1 VLYVFS
7 QTEDPDAL
15 CLLPDDEGG
24 AFMATEHLMKLG
36 RRRLAH
42 VTGPE
47 HFEAVRLRRQGYR
60 AALRACGLSA
70 PDDYCLT
77 GAWSEDW
84 GRRALASLFDSGA
97 AAPDGIVCGNDQI
110 ARGIADGL
118 RERGIGVPESVSIV
132 GFDNWQILAEATR
145 PALTTIDMNLKEL
158 GREAGRRL
166 MEMIAGA
173 RLKGVR
179 RLPCSLIVRQ
189 SCGANAPN

>member
-1 VLYVFS
+1 
-7 QTEDPDAL
+7 
-15 CLLPDDEGG
+15 
-24 AFMATEHLMKLG
+24 
-36 RRRLAH
+36 
-42 VTGPE
+42 
-47 HFEAVRLRRQGYR
+47 
-60 AALRACGLSA
+60 
-70 PDDYCLT
+70 
-77 GAWSEDW
+77 
-84 GRRALASLFDSGA
+84 
-97 AAPDGIVCGNDQI
+97 
-110 ARGIADGL
+110 
-118 RERGIGVPESVSIV
+118 VSIV